1 LLPRPQISSGYYS
14 PYYETPDDGTAILT
28 ALTKCDTYSW
38 CSGLRDDNLTMTR
51 ESWHDGT
58 YSHGW
63 GSSAIVGVS
72 WGVMGV
78 HELSPAWATF
88 LVKPKIGSLTNATI
102 RVPTIRGY
110 INATAAPGALD
121 VQVPCN
127 SIATL
132 CTPRSSSDGDTLPS
146 AATHTLF
153 LNGAEQTD
161 AVFTPAGHACVARGL
176 GCGAGSAAW
185 QLRLQ
190 PRAAAAAAQAQAT
203 MLRGAAATAAA

>member
-1 LLPRPQISSGYYS
+1 
-14 PYYETPDDGTAILT
+14 
-28 ALTKCDTYSW
+28 
-38 CSGLRDDNLTMTR
+38 
-51 ESWHDGT
+51 
-58 YSHGW
+58 
-63 GSSAIVGVS
+63 
-72 WGVMGV
+72 
-78 HELSPAWATF
+78 
-88 LVKPKIGSLTNATI
+88 
-102 RVPTIRGY
+102 
-110 INATAAPGALD
+110 

-127 SIATL
+127 SIGTL